1 MFPSLFQ
8 LGEFSMPT
16 YGVLFSLAIMAGI
29 WVSGRNFEQQGI
41 DARKGRHL
49 AGLVV
54 LSGIL
59 GAKILAI
66 INVWNLNS
74 AHGRDLL
81 SMLNWGTLQA
91 GGVFS
96 GGLVAALFAGFWY
109 MRRNQLPALAT
120 ADASA
125 PGLALGHAIG
135 RIGCFAAGCCWGKPT
150 EAFWG
155 MTFSDSL
162 AHQWAGT
169 PLGVPLVPTQLLE
182 SLAEFAIFFLLSWIL
197 RRRSFEGQVI
207 AAYLFLYG
215 LSRFGLEYFRDDPG
229 RGSLFGGAI
238 SGTQLISILMIVTA
252 AVGWIGQSISRRCA
266 PRWRP
271 SF

>member
-1 MFPSLFQ
+1 MFPDLFH
-8 LGEFSMPT
+8 LGKFSMP
-16 YGVLFSLAIMAGI
+16 GI

-41 DARKGRHL
+41 DPRKGRHL

-66 INVWNLNS
+66 IYTWNS
-74 AHGRDLL
+74 SSVGDVL
-81 SMLNWGTLQA
+81 SLSTLQA
-91 GGVFS
+91 GGVFL
-96 GGLVAALFAGFWY
+96 GGLVAALLAGGWY
-109 MRRNQLPALAT
+109 MHSKQMPALAT

-125 PGLALGHAIG
+125 PGIALGHAIG

-169 PLGVPLVPTQLLE
+169 PLGVALVPTQLLE
-182 SLAEFAIFFLLSWIL
+182 SLAEFTNFFLLSWLL
-197 RRRSFEGQVI
+197 RRRKFEGQVI
-207 AAYLFLYG
+207 GAYLLLYG
-215 LSRFGLEYFRDDPG
+215 LARFGLEYFRDDPG

-238 SGTQLISILMIVTA
+238 SGTQFISILMIVTA
-252 AVGWIGQSISRRCA
+252 AVGWSMKLIFRRGA
-266 PRWRP
+266 LRWRP